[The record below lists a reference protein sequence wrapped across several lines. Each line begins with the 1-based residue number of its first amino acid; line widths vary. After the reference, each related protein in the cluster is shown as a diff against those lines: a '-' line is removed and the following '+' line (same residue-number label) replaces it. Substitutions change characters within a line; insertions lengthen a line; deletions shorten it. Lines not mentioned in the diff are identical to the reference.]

1 MELFQVF
8 WDDQKNLFLEFDKND
23 EEQVLFLPEKIIRV
37 NFQFEM
43 SKIVKHE
50 IYYKQS
56 PTLISIKKF
65 YHSTDR
71 LGFSIELD
79 EIQGFTDVQI
89 KILRLT
95 FFLNSGHK
103 VEYTFTEK
111 FNISDIWV
119 NDDCYDGFEYIDLR
133 GSRSQRTKV
142 IQERVIQEV
151 KTDFNQN
158 TEERKTIYEKKSI
171 ENISVDNS
179 LLSII
184 SENNRTLKSIEQH
197 LKNLSLT
204 MQNLPVNPILSGP
217 PVRTPQRIPGP
228 GIERIRRIDSSSLIQ
243 GRGSSAK
250 VLVIKEMKAKF
261 KETTDKNKG
270 FSIKDFLK
278 PMEETELKAI
288 MLNDEKLIELEE
300 KAIQNQ
306 IKRFKQQQEQEIKL
320 LELKAPK

>member
-1 MELFQVF
+1 
-8 WDDQKNLFLEFDKND
+8 
-23 EEQVLFLPEKIIRV
+23 LPEKIIRV

-65 YHSTDR
+65 YHATNR
-71 LGFSIELD
+71 IGFSIELD
-79 EIQGFTDVQI
+79 EIQGFSDIQI

-119 NDDCYDGFEYIDLR
+119 NDDCYDGFEYINLR

-142 IQERVIQEV
+142 TQERVIHAV

-158 TEERKTIYEKKSI
+158 TEERTTIYEKRSI

-179 LLSII
+179 LLSLIG
-184 SENNRTLKSIEQH
+184 ENNKTLKSIELH

-204 MQNLPVNPILSGP
+204 LQNLPVNSILSGP
-217 PVRTPQRIPGP
+217 PVRTPQRIPGA
-228 GIERIRRIDSSSLIQ
+228 GIERIKRTALPSLIR

-261 KETTDKNKG
+261 KETTEKHDG
-270 FSIKDFLK
+270 FSVQDFLK
-278 PMEETELKAI
+278 PMGEVELKAI
-288 MLNDEKLIELEE
+288 TLNDEKLLELEE

-306 IKRFKQQQEQEIKL
+306 IKRFEEQQEQEIKL

>member
-8 WDDQKNLFLEFDKND
+8 WDDQKNLFLEFEKND
-23 EEQVLFLPEKIIRV
+23 EEQILFLPEKIIRV

-43 SKIVKHE
+43 SRITRHE
-50 IYYKQS
+50 ICYKQS

-65 YHSTDR
+65 YHATKS
-71 LGFSIELD
+71 LGFPLELD
-79 EIQGFTDVQI
+79 EIQGFSDIQI

-133 GSRSQRTKV
+133 GTRSQRTKV
-142 IQERVIQEV
+142 TQERVIHAV

-158 TEERKTIYEKKSI
+158 TEERTTIYEKKSI

-179 LLSII
+179 LLSMI

-204 MQNLPVNPILSGP
+204 LQNLPVNPILSGP
-217 PVRTPQRIPGP
+217 SVTTPQRIPGP

-270 FSIKDFLK
+270 FSVKDFLK

-288 MLNDEKLIELEE
+288 MLNDEKLMELEE

-306 IKRFKQQQEQEIKL
+306 IKRFEQQQEQEIKL

>member
-8 WDDQKNLFLEFDKND
+8 WDDQKNIFLEFEKND

-37 NFQFEM
+37 NFQFEI
-43 SKIVKHE
+43 SKIVKHD

-56 PTLISIKKF
+56 PTLISIKKY

-71 LGFSIELD
+71 LGFSVELD
-79 EIQGFTDVQI
+79 EIQGFADIQI

-103 VEYTFTEK
+103 VEYTFTET

-133 GSRSQRTKV
+133 GNKSKRTKV
-142 IQERVIQEV
+142 TQERVIHAV

-158 TEERKTIYEKKSI
+158 TEERTTIYEKKSI

-179 LLSII
+179 LLSLIG
-184 SENNRTLKSIEQH
+184 ENNKTLKSIEQH

-204 MQNLPVNPILSGP
+204 LQNLPMNSILSGP

-228 GIERIRRIDSSSLIQ
+228 GIERIKRTELPSLIR

-261 KETTDKNKG
+261 KETTDKHDG
-270 FSIKDFLK
+270 FSIQDFLK
-278 PMEETELKAI
+278 PMGDAELKAI
-288 MLNDEKLIELEE
+288 TLNDEDLIELEE

-306 IKRFKQQQEQEIKL
+306 IKRFEQLQEQEINL
-320 LELKAPK
+320 LELKVPK

>member
-8 WDDQKNLFLEFDKND
+8 WDDQKNLFLEFEKND

-50 IYYKQS
+50 ICYKQS

-65 YHSTDR
+65 YHTTNR

-79 EIQGFTDVQI
+79 EIQGFSDIQI

-95 FFLNSGHK
+95 FFLNSGHR

-133 GSRSQRTKV
+133 GSRSQKTKV
-142 IQERVIQEV
+142 NQERVIEAV
-151 KTDFNQN
+151 KTDFNKN
-158 TEERKTIYEKKSI
+158 TEERTTIYEKKSI
-171 ENISVDNS
+171 ENISVDSS
-179 LLSII
+179 LLSMIG
-184 SENNRTLKSIEQH
+184 ENNKTLKSIELH

-204 MQNLPVNPILSGP
+204 LQKLPVNPILSGP
-217 PVRTPQRIPGP
+217 PVRRPQRIPGP
-228 GIERIRRIDSSSLIQ
+228 GIERIRRMDNPSLIP

-261 KETTDKNKG
+261 KETTDKNNG

-278 PMEETELKAI
+278 PMDDTELKAI
-288 MLNDEKLIELEE
+288 TLNDEELMEREE

-306 IKRFKQQQEQEIKL
+306 IKRFEQQQEQEIKL

>member
-8 WDDQKNLFLEFDKND
+8 WDDQKNIFLEFEKND
-23 EEQVLFLPEKIIRV
+23 EEQILFLPEKIIRV

-43 SKIVKHE
+43 SRITRHE
-50 IYYKQS
+50 ICYKQS

-65 YHSTDR
+65 YHATDR

-79 EIQGFTDVQI
+79 EIQGFLDIQI
-89 KILRLT
+89 NILRLT

-133 GSRSQRTKV
+133 GSRSQKIKVTQEKV
-142 IQERVIQEV
+142 IQEVR
-151 KTDFNQN
+151 TDFNQN
-158 TEERKTIYEKKSI
+158 TEKTTTIYERKSI
-171 ENISVDNS
+171 ENITIDNS
-179 LLSII
+179 LLTLIG
-184 SENNRTLKSIEQH
+184 ENNKTLKSIEHH
-197 LKNLSLT
+197 LKNLTLT
-204 MQNLPVNPILSGP
+204 LQNLPVNPMLSGP
-217 PVRTPQRIPGP
+217 PVRTPQRILGP
-228 GIERIRRIDSSSLIQ
+228 GIERIKRTELPSLIQ
-243 GRGSSAK
+243 SRGSSAK

-261 KETTDKNKG
+261 KEITEKNDG

-278 PMEETELKAI
+278 PMGDAELTAITLNEEEL
-288 MLNDEKLIELEE
+288 MEREE

-306 IKRFKQQQEQEIKL
+306 IKRFEQQQEQEIKL

>member
-8 WDDQKNLFLEFDKND
+8 WDDQKNLFLEFEKND
-23 EEQVLFLPEKIIRV
+23 EEQVLFLPDKINRL

-56 PTLISIKKF
+56 PTLISLKKF
-65 YHSTDR
+65 YHTTNR

-103 VEYTFTEK
+103 VEYTFAEK

-119 NDDCYDGFEYIDLR
+119 NDDCYDGFEYINLR
-133 GSRSQRTKV
+133 GDRNQRTRV
-142 IQERVIQEV
+142 TQERVIQAV
-151 KTDFNQN
+151 KTDFNHN
-158 TEERKTIYEKKSI
+158 TEERTTIYEKKSI
-171 ENISVDNS
+171 ENVSVDNS
-179 LLSII
+179 LLSMI
-184 SENNRTLKSIEQH
+184 SENNKTLKSIDQH

-204 MQNLPVNPILSGP
+204 LQNLPVNPVLSGP

-228 GIERIRRIDSSSLIQ
+228 GIESINRANLPSLIQ
-243 GRGSSAK
+243 SRGSSAK

-261 KETTDKNKG
+261 KETTEKNNG

-278 PMEETELKAI
+278 PMGEEELRAI
-288 MLNDEKLIELEE
+288 VLNDEELMKREE
-300 KAIQNQ
+300 KALENQ
-306 IKRFKQQQEQEIKL
+306 IKRFELLQEQKVNLE
-320 LELKAPK
+320 ELKAPK

>member
-79 EIQGFTDVQI
+79 EIQGFTDIQI

-158 TEERKTIYEKKSI
+158 TEERTTIYEKKSI
-171 ENISVDNS
+171 ENISVDSS

-184 SENNRTLKSIEQH
+184 SENNKTLKSIEQH

-204 MQNLPVNPILSGP
+204 LQNLPVNSILTGP

-228 GIERIRRIDSSSLIQ
+228 GIERIRRIDNPSLIQ

-261 KETTDKNKG
+261 KETTDKNSG

-278 PMEETELKAI
+278 PMGETELKAI
-288 MLNDEKLIELEE
+288 ILDDEKLMELEE

-306 IKRFKQQQEQEIKL
+306 IKRFEQQQEQEIKL

>member
-8 WDDQKNLFLEFDKND
+8 WDDQKNIFLEFEKND

-37 NFQFEM
+37 NLQFEI

-65 YHSTDR
+65 YHATNR

-79 EIQGFTDVQI
+79 EIQGFSDIQI

-133 GSRSQRTKV
+133 GTRSQRTKV
-142 IQERVIQEV
+142 TQERVIHAV

-158 TEERKTIYEKKSI
+158 TEERTTIYEKKSI
-171 ENISVDNS
+171 ENISVDSS
-179 LLSII
+179 LLSMIA
-184 SENNRTLKSIEQH
+184 ENNKTLKSIERH

-204 MQNLPVNPILSGP
+204 LQSLPVNPILSGP
-217 PVRTPQRIPGP
+217 PIRTPQRISGP
-228 GIERIRRIDSSSLIQ
+228 GIERIKRTGPPSLIQ
-243 GRGSSAK
+243 SRGSSAK

-261 KETTDKNKG
+261 KETTEKNQG
-270 FSIKDFLK
+270 FSIQDFLK
-278 PMEETELKAI
+278 PMGEAELNAI
-288 MLNDEKLIELEE
+288 TLNDEELIELEE
-300 KAIQNQ
+300 KAIKNQ
-306 IKRFKQQQEQEIKL
+306 IKRFEQQQEQEIKL
-320 LELKAPK
+320 LELKTPK

>member
-8 WDDQKNLFLEFDKND
+8 WDDQKNIFLEFEKND

-37 NFQFEM
+37 NLQFEI

-65 YHSTDR
+65 YHATNR

-79 EIQGFTDVQI
+79 EIQGFSDIQI

-133 GSRSQRTKV
+133 GTRSQRTKV
-142 IQERVIQEV
+142 TQERVIYAV

-158 TEERKTIYEKKSI
+158 TEERTTIYEKKSI

-179 LLSII
+179 LLSMIA
-184 SENNRTLKSIEQH
+184 ENNKTLKSIERH

-204 MQNLPVNPILSGP
+204 LQSLPVNPILSGP
-217 PVRTPQRIPGP
+217 PIRTPQRISGP
-228 GIERIRRIDSSSLIQ
+228 GIERIKRTGPPSLLQ
-243 GRGSSAK
+243 SRGSSAK

-261 KETTDKNKG
+261 KETTEKNQG
-270 FSIKDFLK
+270 FSIQDFLK
-278 PMEETELKAI
+278 PMGEAELKAI
-288 MLNDEKLIELEE
+288 TLNDEELIELEE
-300 KAIQNQ
+300 KAIKNQ
-306 IKRFKQQQEQEIKL
+306 IKRFEQQQEQEIKL

>member
-8 WDDQKNLFLEFDKND
+8 WDEQKNLFLEFEKND

-65 YHSTDR
+65 YHATNR
-71 LGFSIELD
+71 IGFSIELD
-79 EIQGFTDVQI
+79 EIQGFSDIQI

-119 NDDCYDGFEYIDLR
+119 NDDCYDGFEYINLR

-142 IQERVIQEV
+142 TQERVIHAV

-158 TEERKTIYEKKSI
+158 TEERTTIYEKRSI

-179 LLSII
+179 LLSLIG
-184 SENNRTLKSIEQH
+184 ENNKTLKSIELH

-204 MQNLPVNPILSGP
+204 LQNLPVNSILCGP
-217 PVRTPQRIPGP
+217 PVRTPQRIPGA
-228 GIERIRRIDSSSLIQ
+228 GIERIKRTELPSLIR

-261 KETTDKNKG
+261 KETTEKHDG
-270 FSIKDFLK
+270 FSVQDFLK
-278 PMEETELKAI
+278 PMGEAELKAI
-288 MLNDEKLIELEE
+288 TLNDEKLLELEE

-306 IKRFKQQQEQEIKL
+306 IKRFEKLQEQEIKL

>member
-8 WDDQKNLFLEFDKND
+8 WDEQKNLFLEFEKDD

-65 YHSTDR
+65 YHATNR

-79 EIQGFTDVQI
+79 EIQGFSDIQI

-119 NDDCYDGFEYIDLR
+119 NDDCYDGFEYINLR

-142 IQERVIQEV
+142 TQERVIHAV

-158 TEERKTIYEKKSI
+158 TEERTTIYEKRSI

-179 LLSII
+179 LLSLIG
-184 SENNRTLKSIEQH
+184 ENNKTLKSIELH

-204 MQNLPVNPILSGP
+204 LQNLPVNSILSGP
-217 PVRTPQRIPGP
+217 PVRTPQRIPGA
-228 GIERIRRIDSSSLIQ
+228 GIERIKRTELPSLIR

-261 KETTDKNKG
+261 KETTEKHDG
-270 FSIKDFLK
+270 FSVQDFLK
-278 PMEETELKAI
+278 PMGEVEFKAI
-288 MLNDEKLIELEE
+288 TLNDEKLLELEE

-306 IKRFKQQQEQEIKL
+306 IKRFEKLQEQEIKL

>member
-43 SKIVKHE
+43 SKIVNHE

-65 YHSTDR
+65 YHATNR

-79 EIQGFTDVQI
+79 EIQGFSDIQI

-103 VEYTFTEK
+103 VEYTFSEK
-111 FNISDIWV
+111 FNMSDIWV

-133 GSRSQRTKV
+133 GSTNQRTKV
-142 IQERVIQEV
+142 TQERVIHAV
-151 KTDFNQN
+151 KTNLNQN
-158 TEERKTIYEKKSI
+158 TEERTTIYEKKSI

-179 LLSII
+179 LLSMIG
-184 SENNRTLKSIEQH
+184 ENNKTLKSIEQH

-204 MQNLPVNPILSGP
+204 LQNLPVNPMLSGS
-217 PVRTPQRIPGP
+217 PVRTAQRIPGP
-228 GIERIRRIDSSSLIQ
+228 GIERIRRVDNPSLLQ
-243 GRGSSAK
+243 SRGSSAK

-261 KETTDKNKG
+261 KETTDKNNG
-270 FSIKDFLK
+270 FSVKDFLK
-278 PMEETELKAI
+278 PMGETELKAI
-288 MLNDEKLIELEE
+288 TLNDEKLMELEE

-306 IKRFKQQQEQEIKL
+306 IKRFEQQQEQEIKL

>member
-8 WDDQKNLFLEFDKND
+8 WDEQKNLFLEFEKND

-43 SKIVKHE
+43 SKIVKHD

-65 YHSTDR
+65 YHATNR
-71 LGFSIELD
+71 IGFSIELD
-79 EIQGFTDVQI
+79 EIQGFSDIQI

-119 NDDCYDGFEYIDLR
+119 NDDCYDGFEYINLR

-142 IQERVIQEV
+142 TQERVIHAV

-158 TEERKTIYEKKSI
+158 TEERTTIYEKRSI

-179 LLSII
+179 LLSLIG
-184 SENNRTLKSIEQH
+184 ENNKTLKSIELH

-204 MQNLPVNPILSGP
+204 LQNLPVNSILSGP
-217 PVRTPQRIPGP
+217 PVRTPQRIPGA
-228 GIERIRRIDSSSLIQ
+228 GIERIKRTELPSLIR

-261 KETTDKNKG
+261 KETTEKHDG
-270 FSIKDFLK
+270 FSVQDFLK
-278 PMEETELKAI
+278 PMGEAELKAI
-288 MLNDEKLIELEE
+288 TLNDEKLLELEE

-306 IKRFKQQQEQEIKL
+306 IKRFEKLQEQEIKL

>member
-8 WDDQKNLFLEFDKND
+8 WDEQKNLFLEFEKND

-65 YHSTDR
+65 YHATNR
-71 LGFSIELD
+71 IGFSIELD
-79 EIQGFTDVQI
+79 EIQGFSDIQI

-119 NDDCYDGFEYIDLR
+119 NDDCYDGFEYINLR

-142 IQERVIQEV
+142 TQERVIHAV

-158 TEERKTIYEKKSI
+158 TEERTTIYEKRSI

-179 LLSII
+179 LLSLIG
-184 SENNRTLKSIEQH
+184 ENNKTLKSIELH

-204 MQNLPVNPILSGP
+204 LQNLPVNSILSGP
-217 PVRTPQRIPGP
+217 PVRTPQRIPGA
-228 GIERIRRIDSSSLIQ
+228 GIERIKRTALPSLIR

-261 KETTDKNKG
+261 KETTEKHDG
-270 FSIKDFLK
+270 FSVQDFLK
-278 PMEETELKAI
+278 PMGEVELKAI
-288 MLNDEKLIELEE
+288 TLNDEKLLELEE

-306 IKRFKQQQEQEIKL
+306 IKRFEEQQEQEIKL

>member
-8 WDDQKNLFLEFDKND
+8 WDEQKNLFLEFEKND

-65 YHSTDR
+65 YHATNR
-71 LGFSIELD
+71 IGFSIELD
-79 EIQGFTDVQI
+79 EIQGFSDIQI

-119 NDDCYDGFEYIDLR
+119 NDDCYDGFEYINLR

-142 IQERVIQEV
+142 TQERVIHAV

-158 TEERKTIYEKKSI
+158 TEERTTIYEKRSI

-179 LLSII
+179 LLSLIG
-184 SENNRTLKSIEQH
+184 ENNKTLKSIELH

-204 MQNLPVNPILSGP
+204 LQNLPVNSILSGP
-217 PVRTPQRIPGP
+217 PVRTPQRIPGA
-228 GIERIRRIDSSSLIQ
+228 GIERIKRTELPSLIR

-261 KETTDKNKG
+261 KETTEKHDG
-270 FSIKDFLK
+270 FSVQDFLR
-278 PMEETELKAI
+278 PMGEVELKAI
-288 MLNDEKLIELEE
+288 TLNDEKLLELEE

-306 IKRFKQQQEQEIKL
+306 IKRFEEQQEQEIKL

>member
-1 MELFQVF
+1 MELFQIF
-8 WDDQKNLFLEFDKND
+8 WDDQKNLFLEFEKND

-65 YHSTDR
+65 YHSIDR
-71 LGFSIELD
+71 LGFSVELD
-79 EIQGFTDVQI
+79 EIQGFTDIQI

-119 NDDCYDGFEYIDLR
+119 NDDCYEGFEYIDLR
-133 GSRSQRTKV
+133 RGRSQRTRV
-142 IQERVIQEV
+142 TQERVIQAV

-158 TEERKTIYEKKSI
+158 TEERTTIYEKKSI

-179 LLSII
+179 LLSMIG
-184 SENNRTLKSIEQH
+184 ENNKTLKSIEQH
-197 LKNLSLT
+197 IKNLSLT
-204 MQNLPVNPILSGP
+204 LQNLPVNSMFSGP
-217 PVRTPQRIPGP
+217 PIRTPQRIPGP
-228 GIERIRRIDSSSLIQ
+228 GIERIRRTDNPSLIQ
-243 GRGSSAK
+243 SRGSSAK

-261 KETTDKNKG
+261 KETTDKNEG

-278 PMEETELKAI
+278 PMGEAELKTI
-288 MLNDEKLIELEE
+288 ILDDEKLMELEE

-306 IKRFKQQQEQEIKL
+306 IKRFEQQQEQEIKL

>member
-8 WDDQKNLFLEFDKND
+8 WDDQKNIFLEFEKND

-65 YHSTDR
+65 YHATNR

-79 EIQGFTDVQI
+79 EIQGFSDIQI

-133 GSRSQRTKV
+133 GTRNQRTKV
-142 IQERVIQEV
+142 TQERVIHAV
-151 KTDFNQN
+151 KTDFKQN
-158 TEERKTIYEKKSI
+158 TEERTTIYEKKSI

-179 LLSII
+179 LLSMIG
-184 SENNRTLKSIEQH
+184 ENNKTLKSIERH

-204 MQNLPVNPILSGP
+204 LQNLPVSPMLSGP

-228 GIERIRRIDSSSLIQ
+228 GIERIRRMDNPSLIQ

-261 KETTDKNKG
+261 KETTDKNDG

-278 PMEETELKAI
+278 PMGEAELKAI
-288 MLNDEKLIELEE
+288 TLDEEKLMELEE
-300 KAIQNQ
+300 NAIQNQ
-306 IKRFKQQQEQEIKL
+306 IKRFEQQKEQEIEL

>member
-1 MELFQVF
+1 MELFQV
-8 WDDQKNLFLEFDKND
+8 L
-23 EEQVLFLPEKIIRV
+23 VLFLPEKIIRV

-65 YHSTDR
+65 YHATNR
-71 LGFSIELD
+71 IGFSIELD
-79 EIQGFTDVQI
+79 EIQGFSDIQI

-119 NDDCYDGFEYIDLR
+119 NDDCYDGFEYINLR

-142 IQERVIQEV
+142 TQERVIHAV

-158 TEERKTIYEKKSI
+158 TEERTTIYEKRSI

-179 LLSII
+179 LLSLIG
-184 SENNRTLKSIEQH
+184 ENNKTLKSIELH

-204 MQNLPVNPILSGP
+204 LQNLPVNSILSGP
-217 PVRTPQRIPGP
+217 PVRTPQRIPGA
-228 GIERIRRIDSSSLIQ
+228 GIERIKRTALPSLIR

-261 KETTDKNKG
+261 KETTEKHDG
-270 FSIKDFLK
+270 FSVQDFLK
-278 PMEETELKAI
+278 PMGEVELKAI
-288 MLNDEKLIELEE
+288 TLNDEKLLELEE

-306 IKRFKQQQEQEIKL
+306 IKRFEEQQEQEIKL

>member
-8 WDDQKNLFLEFDKND
+8 WDDQKNLFLEFEKND

-65 YHSTDR
+65 YHATNR

-79 EIQGFTDVQI
+79 EIQGFLDIQI

-133 GSRSQRTKV
+133 GTRSQRTKV
-142 IQERVIQEV
+142 TQERVIHAV

-158 TEERKTIYEKKSI
+158 TEERTTIYEKKSI

-179 LLSII
+179 LLSMIG
-184 SENNRTLKSIEQH
+184 ENNKTLKSIEQH

-204 MQNLPVNPILSGP
+204 LQNLPVNSIFSDP

-228 GIERIRRIDSSSLIQ
+228 GIERIRRTELPSLI
-243 GRGSSAK
+243 RGKDSSAK

-261 KETTDKNKG
+261 KETTEKNQG
-270 FSIKDFLK
+270 FSIQDFLK
-278 PMEETELKAI
+278 PMGEAELKAI
-288 MLNDEKLIELEE
+288 TLDDEKLMNLEE

-306 IKRFKQQQEQEIKL
+306 IKRFERLQEQEIKL

>member
-8 WDDQKNLFLEFDKND
+8 WDDQKNLFLEFEKND
-23 EEQVLFLPEKIIRV
+23 EEQVLFLPEKINRL

-65 YHSTDR
+65 YHATNR

-79 EIQGFTDVQI
+79 EIQGFMDIQI
-89 KILRLT
+89 KVLKLT

-119 NDDCYDGFEYIDLR
+119 NDDCYDGFEYIDLH
-133 GSRSQRTKV
+133 GSKNKRTKV
-142 IQERVIQEV
+142 TQERVIQAV

-158 TEERKTIYEKKSI
+158 TEERTTIYEKKSI

-179 LLSII
+179 LLSLID
-184 SENNRTLKSIEQH
+184 ENNKTLKSIEQH

-204 MQNLPVNPILSGP
+204 LQNLPVNPILSGP
-217 PVRTPQRIPGP
+217 PVRIPQRIPGP
-228 GIERIRRIDSSSLIQ
+228 GIERIIETDLPSLIQ
-243 GRGSSAK
+243 NRGSSAK
-250 VLVIKEMKAKF
+250 LLVIKEMKAKF
-261 KETTDKNKG
+261 KETTEKNNG

-278 PMEETELKAI
+278 PMGEEELKAI
-288 MLNDEKLIELEE
+288 TLNDEELMKREE
-300 KAIQNQ
+300 KAIENQ
-306 IKRFKQQQEQEIKL
+306 IKRFKRQQEQEVNL
-320 LELKAPK
+320 EELKAPN

>member
-8 WDDQKNLFLEFDKND
+8 WDEQKNLFLEFEKND

-43 SKIVKHE
+43 SKIVQHE

-65 YHSTDR
+65 YHATNR

-79 EIQGFTDVQI
+79 EIQGFSDIQI

-142 IQERVIQEV
+142 TQERVIHAV

-158 TEERKTIYEKKSI
+158 TEERTTIYEKRSI

-179 LLSII
+179 LLSLIG
-184 SENNRTLKSIEQH
+184 ENNKTLKSIEHH

-204 MQNLPVNPILSGP
+204 LQNLPMNSLLSGP

-228 GIERIRRIDSSSLIQ
+228 GIERIKRTELPSLIR

-261 KETTDKNKG
+261 KETAEKYDG
-270 FSIKDFLK
+270 FSIQDFLK
-278 PMEETELKAI
+278 PMGEAELKAI
-288 MLNDEKLIELEE
+288 TLNDEKLMELEE
-300 KAIQNQ
+300 KAIQSQ
-306 IKRFKQQQEQEIKL
+306 IKRFEQQQQQEIKL

>member
-1 MELFQVF
+1 MELFQIF
-8 WDDQKNLFLEFDKND
+8 WDDQKNLFLEFEKND

-65 YHSTDR
+65 YHSIDR
-71 LGFSIELD
+71 LGFSVELD
-79 EIQGFTDVQI
+79 EIQGFTDIQI

-119 NDDCYDGFEYIDLR
+119 NDDCYEGFEYIDLR
-133 GSRSQRTKV
+133 RGRSQRTRV
-142 IQERVIQEV
+142 TQERVIQAV

-158 TEERKTIYEKKSI
+158 TEERTTIYEKKSI

-179 LLSII
+179 LLSMIG
-184 SENNRTLKSIEQH
+184 ENNKTLKSIEQH

-204 MQNLPVNPILSGP
+204 LQNLPVNSMFSGP
-217 PVRTPQRIPGP
+217 PIRTPQRIPGP
-228 GIERIRRIDSSSLIQ
+228 GIERIRRTDNPSLIQ
-243 GRGSSAK
+243 SRGSSAK

-261 KETTDKNKG
+261 KETTDKNEG

-278 PMEETELKAI
+278 PMGEAELKTI
-288 MLNDEKLIELEE
+288 ILDDEKLMELEE

-306 IKRFKQQQEQEIKL
+306 IKRFEQQQEQEIKL